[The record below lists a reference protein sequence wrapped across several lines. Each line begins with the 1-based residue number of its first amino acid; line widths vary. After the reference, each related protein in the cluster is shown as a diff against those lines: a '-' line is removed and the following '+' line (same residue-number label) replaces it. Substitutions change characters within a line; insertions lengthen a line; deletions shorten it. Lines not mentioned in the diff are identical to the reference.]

1 MTLLEAGSRL
11 GGRVHTIQVGVHCAV
26 VCQTRKTKIKA
37 QTATVNILH
46 NQVLSNLES
55 PLPQCV
61 MTHSFSSYYQKT
73 VLKTISKMIELDCVK
88 YLSTFE
94 KLHIRQLHKN
104 YTIYIYFSFRAR
116 SCPDGG
122 WTGVRTGSAAPS
134 TGSWTWSVNNT
145 TIICVYYFI
154 HDMCNI

>member
-1 MTLLEAGSRL
+1 MFRVTLLEAGSRL
-11 GGRVHTIQVGVHCAV
+11 GGRVYTIQVGV

-46 NQVLSNLES
+46 NQVLSNLEP

-116 SCPDGG
+116 SCRGGG
-122 WTGVRTGSAAPS
+122 WTGGRTGWGAPS
-134 TGSWTWSVNNT
+134 TGSWTWYQSHVELDDQH
-145 TIICVYYFI
+145 F
-154 HDMCNI
+154 